1 MSGLDASERRVLN
14 PRPFRVF
21 RKTYSTAEVKA
32 GGAVIFAIGL
42 LAAWV
47 AWKGA
52 HPDPALFAD
61 PATAPAAAKKLSGRG
76 PLPAGLASGDWSEG
90 TPSSFDARNLYVKIN
105 GRADFFLSRGFRSL
119 TFVTL
124 SGPGGTAV
132 DIEWYDLGSAENA
145 LGAFSA
151 EKPPAENSR
160 TEDGTSWYI
169 SRNALFVAR
178 GTAYIRAIGSDES
191 GPVKKQLQHLRVAVS
206 SAVATGEK
214 PWTVTLFGDSL
225 GIPGGRLN
233 HAAENAFS
241 FGFARNVT
249 WGTLEDGETELFVMP
264 APDEATAA
272 DFAAKFEEGFLNYG
286 EKVTANG
293 AVWVKDRYLSTFARA
308 LPAGL
313 MAVGVRGAKD
323 PAQAAV
329 PLEKLRAAAAA
340 LPPDVVKKAAKG
352 PAETRKEGGAYE

>member
-1 MSGLDASERRVLN
+1 M
-14 PRPFRVF
+14 
-21 RKTYSTAEVKA
+21 
-32 GGAVIFAIGL
+32 AVA
-42 LAAWV
+42 
-47 AWKGA
+47 
-52 HPDPALFAD
+52 
-61 PATAPAAAKKLSGRG
+61 
-76 PLPAGLASGDWSEG
+76 
-90 TPSSFDARNLYVKIN
+90 
-105 GRADFFLSRGFRSL
+105 
-119 TFVTL
+119 
-124 SGPGGTAV
+124 
-132 DIEWYDLGSAENA
+132 
-145 LGAFSA
+145 
-151 EKPPAENSR
+151 
-160 TEDGTSWYI
+160 
-169 SRNALFVAR
+169 
-178 GTAYIRAIGSDES
+178 
-191 GPVKKQLQHLRVAVS
+191 

-225 GIPGGRLN
+225 GIPAGRLN